1 VGLHLCNAARPAGN
15 FHAAGSCVARILAS
29 LIRIMQFTRFLERLN
44 VHVGRGVAWLTLIM
58 VFVTFIIVV
67 MRYLF
72 DSGWIWLQESV
83 TWMHAAVF
91 MLAAA
96 YTLAREEHV
105 RVDIFYRRFT
115 PRGRALVN
123 AVGSLF
129 LLIPVAV
136 FIIFTSWDY
145 VMLSWQIRESSREAG
160 GLIYPFISMLKSLI
174 PLMSIMLLLQGV
186 VLLVKSVAIIRSKA

>member
-1 VGLHLCNAARPAGN
+1 M
-15 FHAAGSCVARILAS
+15 RITE
-29 LIRIMQFTRFLERLN
+29 ILERFN
-44 VHVGRGVAWLTLIM
+44 VMVGRTVSWLVLIM
-58 VFVTFIIVV
+58 VLTTFIIVV

-105 RVDIFYRRFT
+105 RVDIFYRRFS
-115 PRGRALVN
+115 PRGRALVDI
-123 AVGSLF
+123 AGALF

-136 FIIFTSWDY
+136 FIIMESWNY
-145 VMLSWQIRESSREAG
+145 VMTSWQIHETSPEAG
-160 GLIYPFISMLKSLI
+160 GLIYPFPSILKSLI
-174 PLMSIMLLLQGV
+174 PIMSLMLLLQGT
-186 VLLVKSVAIIRSKA
+186 VLLLKSVAILRTRT

>member
-1 VGLHLCNAARPAGN
+1 
-15 FHAAGSCVARILAS
+15 
-29 LIRIMQFTRFLERLN
+29 MQFTRFLERLN

-96 YTLAREEHV
+96 YTLALEEHV

>member
-1 VGLHLCNAARPAGN
+1 MDA
-15 FHAAGSCVARILAS
+15 
-29 LIRIMQFTRFLERLN
+29 LERIN
-44 VHVGRGVAWLTLIM
+44 VLVGQAVAWLTLAM
-58 VFVTFIIVV
+58 VLVTFVIVV

-105 RVDIFYRRFT
+105 RVDIFYRRFS
-115 PRGRALVN
+115 PRGRALVD
-123 AVGSLF
+123 AAGTLL

-136 FIIFTSWDY
+136 FIIVESWDY
-145 VMLSWQIRESSREAG
+145 VLFSWRINESSAEAG
-160 GLIYPFISMLKSLI
+160 GLIYPFPSILKSMI
-174 PLMSIMLLLQGV
+174 PAMSIMLLMQGI
-186 VLLVKSVAIIRSKA
+186 VLLFRSIHRFRSGA